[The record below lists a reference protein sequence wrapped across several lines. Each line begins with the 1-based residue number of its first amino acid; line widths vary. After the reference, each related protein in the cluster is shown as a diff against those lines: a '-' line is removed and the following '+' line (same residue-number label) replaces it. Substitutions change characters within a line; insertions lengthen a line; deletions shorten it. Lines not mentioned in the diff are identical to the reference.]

1 MTSAVIGTDFAA
13 AFNPGLAIPLPEVRQ
28 WRIHIG
34 AHKTATTHLQETLT
48 TIRSRLVARGVDPI
62 PLGAV
67 RAAGL
72 AQALNERRI
81 ATRLPILRGVIA
93 KRLLSEIL
101 DPLREGPETVVL
113 SEEKLM
119 GAPRKVFSDPFYPMV
134 EHIVPTLATLGGKAD
149 VTLFLSIRG
158 FAAQL
163 ASTYAQELRVLPPPE
178 GGFDAIRARLVKKP
192 PSWFELAQ
200 RIRKAAPT
208 TPLRVWRQ
216 EDYRDHKREIMSELV
231 GCDTGALPEIKDPLR
246 TKSPSLEAIREAEAL
261 PRNLSAEERR
271 RTVDAIFASAGPGTR
286 FQPFSKEEIAL
297 FQENYDADM
306 KRMDELDPEM
316 RMRFN

>member
-28 WRIHIG
+28 WRIHMG

-48 TIRSRLVARGVDPI
+48 TIRARLVSRGVDPI
-62 PLGAV
+62 PMRQV
-67 RAAGL
+67 RDAGL

-113 SEEKLM
+113 SEEKLI

-134 EHIVPTLATLGGKAD
+134 EHIVPTLATLGGRAD

-178 GGFDAIRARLVKKP
+178 GGFDAIRARLVAKP
-192 PSWFELAQ
+192 PSWFELA
-200 RIRKAAPT
+200 RRVRRAAPG
-208 TPLRVWRQ
+208 TPLRIWRQ
-216 EDYRDHKREIMSELV
+216 EDYRDHKREILSELV
-231 GCDTGALPEIKDPLR
+231 GCDTGALPEIRDPLS
-246 TKSPSLEAIREAEAL
+246 TKSPSAEAIREAEAL
-261 PRNLSAEERR
+261 PRDLSSEERR
-271 RTVDAIFASAGPGTR
+271 RTVDQIFASAGPGTR
-286 FQPFSKEEIAL
+286 FQPFSQAEIAV
-297 FQENYDADM
+297 FDESYAADM
-306 KRMDELDPEM
+306 IRMDELDPDM
-316 RMRFN
+316 RMRF

>member
-48 TIRSRLVARGVDPI
+48 NIRARLVARGVDPI
-62 PLGAV
+62 PLNAV

-81 ATRLPILRGVIA
+81 ATRLPILRGVVA
-93 KRLLSEIL
+93 KRLIAEIL

-119 GAPRKVFSDPFYPMV
+119 GAPRKVFSDPFYPMI

-158 FAAQL
+158 FGAQL

-178 GGFDAIRARLVKKP
+178 GGFDTIRARLVQKP
-192 PSWFELAQ
+192 PSWFELA
-200 RIRKAAPT
+200 RRVRRAAPS
-208 TPLRVWRQ
+208 TPLRIWRQ

-231 GCDTGALPEIKDPLR
+231 GCDTGALPEIRDPLR

-261 PRNLSAEERR
+261 PRNLSSEERR
-271 RTVDAIFASAGPGTR
+271 RTVDRIFASADEGTR
-286 FQPFSKEEIAL
+286 FQPFSKAEMAMFEESYA
-297 FQENYDADM
+297 ADM
-306 KRMDELDPEM
+306 VRMNEFDPGM
-316 RMRFN
+316 LMRF